1 MAYQAAMRHSLEQ
14 PGQEVRME
22 GITRKHDWLRTVDLL
37 QGPKVV
43 LEHWGLEA
51 GRSLGQEGTLV
62 P

>member
-1 MAYQAAMRHSLEQ
+1 
-14 PGQEVRME
+14 ME
-22 GITRKHDWLRTVDLL
+22 GNEKHDWLRTVDLL

>member
-1 MAYQAAMRHSLEQ
+1 MRHSLE
-14 PGQEVRME
+14 PSGQEVRME
-22 GITRKHDWLRTVDLL
+22 GNEKHDWLRTVDLL